1 MKLLS
6 FASRNVKELLRDP
19 LTAFFGAG
27 FPVLL
32 LCILNLIER
41 NVPQS
46 PFSLTSLTPGMA
58 VFGLSFF
65 SLFSGMLISKDR
77 SSAFLQRLFASPM
90 RASDF
95 IFGYTLPLL
104 PLAVLQCT
112 LVYAAAFLLG
122 MPATVRILP
131 AILCILPMSVFHIA
145 LGLLAGSVF
154 TDKQVGGLCGALLTN
169 LCAFLSDSWLPL
181 SVMGKGFR
189 AFANCL
195 PFVHSV
201 ELGRIQLGGTSAP
214 IGTHLAVVCA
224 YAAVTSVFAVALFRR
239 KMRNP

>member
-1 MKLLS
+1 MKLFS

-41 NVPQS
+41 NVPNS
-46 PFSLTSLTPGMA
+46 PFTISSLTPGMT

-77 SSAFLQRLFASPM
+77 TTAFLQRLFASPM
-90 RASDF
+90 RSADF
-95 IFGYTLPLL
+95 IFGYTLPLI
-104 PLAVLQCT
+104 PLAVLQCA
-112 LVYAAAFLLG
+112 LVYAAAFVLG
-122 MPATVRILP
+122 LPLTVRVLP
-131 AILCILPMSVFHIA
+131 AILCILPMAIFHIA
-145 LGLLAGSVF
+145 LGLLVGSVF
-154 TDKQVGGLCGALLTN
+154 NDKQVGGLCGALLTN
-169 LCAFLSDSWLPL
+169 CCAFLSDSWLPL

-201 ELGRIQLGGTSAP
+201 ELGRIMLGGTDAP
-214 IGTHLAVVCA
+214 IGAHLAVVCA
-224 YAAVTSVFAVALFRR
+224 YAVVTSFFAIYLFRR
-239 KMRNP
+239 KMHSS